1 MRTQTS
7 PEVRPAPRREPASR
21 RRPPSGSSLRP
32 SAAFLLGLQRAAGN
46 AAVAGH
52 VARRPTSILGLP
64 PGSVTELQ
72 RCGPTPC
79 NCSDEERDDYAARQ
93 VDPPLQ
99 RQPAPVAGAAPP
111 AGAPPVPADPNPCPD
126 PAEQTRKETFRDR
139 TDMKLLNHIP
149 SAGLGKFD
157 VSYLPKT
164 SRLGVTVKL
173 HFSFTDA
180 ASAPSGLNLLMRIL
194 RGQDLSRVMWDAT
207 QRKDYI
213 SQFSSRV
220 HSRWSGA
227 HTVRSVKPCWV
238 FSAVPDVNVAVT
250 DDPAD
255 AHYLVKVH
263 KSVGPGIDYQSVG
276 HNEHLTDR
284 TKQPTADFWQSDNR
298 EEPNFNSGAVA
309 TTERRRIEAAITAA
323 GAGRVLFEV
332 NKDELTPAGSAALAQ
347 LATALNAANPSAP
360 LIPLIVDGFA
370 SAEGLATHNLDLSR
384 RRAQRVA
391 DTLTGRAVRQPV
403 VPSGKGPVGS
413 PGDAVNRA
421 ATLAAD
427 LTFESTYTSNRYS
440 VSEHEF
446 GHFLGLP
453 DEYSNA
459 TTGPLAGVQTKYTGL
474 VTSAGLAAPTYG
486 EDTSSQMS
494 NGVDV
499 LPRHYVTLW
508 EALAKMTAPDLG
520 QPDWRFR

>member
-1 MRTQTS
+1 
-7 PEVRPAPRREPASR
+7 
-21 RRPPSGSSLRP
+21 
-32 SAAFLLGLQRAAGN
+32 
-46 AAVAGH
+46 
-52 VARRPTSILGLP
+52 
-64 PGSVTELQ
+64 
-72 RCGPTPC
+72 
-79 NCSDEERDDYAARQ
+79 
-93 VDPPLQ
+93 
-99 RQPAPVAGAAPP
+99 
-111 AGAPPVPADPNPCPD
+111 
-126 PAEQTRKETFRDR
+126 
-139 TDMKLLNHIP
+139 MKLLNHVP

-173 HFSFTDA
+173 HFSFSDD
-180 ASAPSGLNLLMRIL
+180 ASAPSGLALMMRLL
-194 RGQDLSRVMWDAT
+194 RGQDLSRVKWDET

-227 HTVRSVKPCWV
+227 HTIRSVKPCWV

-250 DDPAD
+250 NDPAD

-263 KSVGPGIDYQSVG
+263 KSVGPGIDYRSVG
-276 HNEHLTDR
+276 HNENLIDR

-309 TTERRRIEAAITAA
+309 RTERRRIEAAISSA
-323 GAGRVLFEV
+323 GAGRVLFEA
-332 NKDELTPAGSAALAQ
+332 NKDELTPAGAAALAQ

-360 LIPLIVDGFA
+360 LIPLIVDGYA
-370 SAEGLATHNLDLSR
+370 SAEGGATHNLDLSR

-403 VPSGKGPVGS
+403 APTGRGPVGA
-413 PGDAVNRA
+413 PRNPANRA
-421 ATLAAD
+421 ATVAAD

-446 GHFLGLP
+446 GHLLGLP
-453 DEYSNA
+453 DEYANA
-459 TTGPLAGVQTKYTGL
+459 TSGPLVGVQTKYTGL
-474 VTSAGLAAPTYG
+474 VTSAGLTAPTYG

-508 EALAKMTAPDLG
+508 EALAKMTSPDLG
-520 QPDWRFR
+520 QADWRFG